1 MRTAA
6 PEVTTPQPTREA
18 TQERGLSPRT
28 WLVALALSA
37 LSGWWVCQAEILVV
51 ACQISESVP
60 AIPGLAALILLLVTN
75 ALLVRLP
82 AAWRQGPL
90 RPFGQSE
97 LLIVFLFVTIASSM
111 MGVGVM
117 RFLIALMGAP
127 FYFPVPDAELTR
139 SLLPV
144 WLMPHDL
151 EVVRRLYEG
160 DPSARVPWEA
170 WAVPMLAWTGF
181 FLALWATMYCLSAL
195 YYRTWALEER
205 LAFPTVL
212 LPLELTGDAGSGLP
226 ALLRNRVMWA
236 GFALAAI
243 YNGFNI
249 LHAYYPTFPPI
260 PKEFDLTLNINN
272 APWSALRPM
281 SMHLRPE
288 LIGLGYLVA
297 TDVSF
302 SVWAFYLILKVE
314 ALFATMYGYPPGEMP
329 YPQEQGMGAYLLLGL
344 FFVTAATRR
353 LSARRVARVATPGER
368 RAAWGAVI
376 GMAAVVTFAWAA
388 GMALWVAAAYLGI
401 VLMVAIVYARIR
413 GEVGAPLL
421 WLFPFYMPK
430 NVLLYTLGSAPF
442 ANSGAATLP
451 VFALFTFLARGYFPT
466 MIGYELESMELSRR
480 ARINPRAMAVAVFLA
495 LIVGFALGWYFHLA
509 PYYRHGAQY
518 LRGGI
523 WGSGMAVQEYTWASN
538 WIHSP
543 RPADPERIWA
553 TGAGAALA
561 GALTL
566 LRQQWVGFPLH
577 PLGYAMTCS
586 YGDLI
591 WWPFLL
597 VWLLKGLVLRYG
609 GMRLYRQTV
618 PAFLGFALGHY
629 AVAGIFWGLV
639 GAFSGEAVRGYGVWF
654 G

>member
-1 MRTAA
+1 
-6 PEVTTPQPTREA
+6 V
-18 TQERGLSPRT
+18 
-28 WLVALALSA
+28 
-37 LSGWWVCQAEILVV
+37 LSGAWVCQAEILVV

-60 AIPGLAALILLLVTN
+60 AIPGLAALILLLVLN
-75 ALLVRLP
+75 AFLARLP
-82 AAWRQGPL
+82 MGWRHGPL
-90 RPFGQSE
+90 RPFSQAE

-111 MGVGVM
+111 MGVGVV

-139 SLLPV
+139 SLLPT

-151 EVVRRLYEG
+151 ELVRRLYEG
-160 DPSARVPWEA
+160 DPLARVPWQA

-181 FLALWATMYCLSAL
+181 FLALWATMYCLSSL
-195 YYRTWALEER
+195 YYRVWAMEER
-205 LAFPTVL
+205 LTFPAVL
-212 LPLELTGDAGSGLP
+212 LPLELTGDAGAGLP
-226 ALLRNRVMWA
+226 ALLRSRAMWA
-236 GFALAAI
+236 GFALAAL
-243 YNGFNI
+243 YNGANI

-260 PKEFDLTLNINN
+260 PKEFNLTQTVINP
-272 APWSALRPM
+272 PWSALQPM

-302 SVWAFYLILKVE
+302 SVWAFYLILKAE
-314 ALFATMYGYPPGEMP
+314 ALLATMYGYPPGEMP
-329 YPQEQGMGAYLLLGL
+329 YPQEQGMGAYLLLGV
-344 FFVTAATRR
+344 FFVTAAMRR
-353 LSARRVARVATPGER
+353 LLARRGSARRATPAER
-368 RAAWGAVI
+368 RAALGAVI
-376 GMAAVVTFAWAA
+376 GAAAVIGFATMAGIALWAA
-388 GMALWVAAAYLGI
+388 AVYIGVILL
-401 VLMVAIVYARIR
+401 VAIVYARIR

-451 VFALFTFLARGYFPT
+451 VFALLTFLARGYFPT
-466 MIGYELESMELSRR
+466 MIGYELESMEISRR
-480 ARINPRAMAVAVFLA
+480 GRVNPRAMAAAVFLA

-509 PYYRHGAQY
+509 PYYRYGAQY

-523 WGSGMAVQEYTWASN
+523 WGSEMAVQEYTWASN
-538 WIHSP
+538 WIHTP

-561 GALTL
+561 GALVL
-566 LRQQWVGFPLH
+566 LRGQWVGFPLH

-597 VWLLKGLVLRYG
+597 VWLLKSVVLRYG

-618 PAFLGFALGHY
+618 PGFLGFALGHY